1 MTEMTREDIIRMARE
16 ADSYASK
23 NYTQWVGPEV
33 QNEEWI
39 ICRDE
44 RFAALIASRVATAAK
59 AEEREAIAQ
68 IIEDAPPL
76 VDYAINERGGC
87 LVCGFAPKLASEFIR
102 TRGETK

>member
-16 ADSYASK
+16 TGGVDIES
-23 NYTQWVGPEV
+23 NGYTSWVGTQTTEFL
-33 QNEEWI
+33 
-39 ICRDE
+39 E
-44 RFAALIASRVATAAK
+44 RFASLIASRVATAAK

-87 LVCGFAPKLASEFIR
+87 LVCGFTPKLASEFIR
-102 TRGETK
+102 ARGETK